1 MTKNNI
7 RIAENITKLRKEK
20 NETQMQLAE
29 TIGVSNKTISKWET
43 AESEPEL
50 SYIAAIA
57 EHYKV
62 SMDSLIRGDSF
73 ADSAYGSQNNLSY
86 REAALKYFYYG
97 IKSTF
102 IFMENVGDSY
112 NAVEKHEPLLPHTGV
127 SYKGDEGSYT
137 GAQTPEI
144 FVHARSSREVNM
156 LVTLMQNEDNYG
168 WMERESDKLREIFAL
183 FAEPNVISLVRL
195 IHTDGTSV
203 RLTAEYASERTGCSA
218 EIARRLF
225 ELMGVRKDVIEFD
238 EGNKTVYTVCGNGY
252 LLTAFAAIYEAFL
265 DTTSDATRTLNADY
279 KPIFDK
285 K

>member
-29 TIGVSNKTISKWET
+29 AVGVSNKTISKWET

-86 REAALKYFYYG
+86 REAALKHFYDG

-102 IFMENVGDSY
+102 VFMENAGASY

-144 FVHARSSREVNM
+144 FVHARSSR
-156 LVTLMQNEDNYG
+156 
-168 WMERESDKLREIFAL
+168 
-183 FAEPNVISLVRL
+183 
-195 IHTDGTSV
+195 
-203 RLTAEYASERTGCSA
+203 
-218 EIARRLF
+218 
-225 ELMGVRKDVIEFD
+225 
-238 EGNKTVYTVCGNGY
+238 
-252 LLTAFAAIYEAFL
+252 
-265 DTTSDATRTLNADY
+265 
-279 KPIFDK
+279 
-285 K
+285 

>member
-29 TIGVSNKTISKWET
+29 AVGVSNKTISKWET

-86 REAALKYFYYG
+86 REAALKHFYDG

-102 IFMENVGDSY
+102 VFM
-112 NAVEKHEPLLPHTGV
+112 
-127 SYKGDEGSYT
+127 
-137 GAQTPEI
+137 
-144 FVHARSSREVNM
+144 
-156 LVTLMQNEDNYG
+156 
-168 WMERESDKLREIFAL
+168 
-183 FAEPNVISLVRL
+183 
-195 IHTDGTSV
+195 
-203 RLTAEYASERTGCSA
+203 
-218 EIARRLF
+218 
-225 ELMGVRKDVIEFD
+225 
-238 EGNKTVYTVCGNGY
+238 
-252 LLTAFAAIYEAFL
+252 
-265 DTTSDATRTLNADY
+265 
-279 KPIFDK
+279 
-285 K
+285 

>member
-20 NETQMQLAE
+20 SETQMQLAE
-29 TIGVSNKTISKWET
+29 AVGVSNKTISKWET

-57 EHYKV
+57 EHYEV

-73 ADSAYGSQNNLSY
+73 ADSAYGSRDNLSY
-86 REAALKYFYYG
+86 RDAALKYFYDG

-127 SYKGDEGSYT
+127 SYKGNGGSYT

-156 LVTLMQNEDNYG
+156 LITLMQNEDNYG
-168 WMERESDKLREIFAL
+168 WMERESDKLREIFAQ
-183 FAEPNVISLVRL
+183 SR
-195 IHTDGTSV
+195 TSFH
-203 RLTAEYASERTGCSA
+203 LSGSSTP
-218 EIARRLF
+218 
-225 ELMGVRKDVIEFD
+225 
-238 EGNKTVYTVCGNGY
+238 TV
-252 LLTAFAAIYEAFL
+252 LLCA
-265 DTTSDATRTLNADY
+265 
-279 KPIFDK
+279 
-285 K
+285 